1 MLIILHGGQIV
12 CTVTSQQEALK
23 ILALSPCTCVHIASS
38 LSFLPHYKNL
48 DPFIKT
54 VVKC

>member
-12 CTVTSQQEALK
+12 CTVTSQQEALR

-48 DPFIKT
+48 DPFSQT

>member
-23 ILALSPCTCVHIASS
+23 ILALRAHCF
-38 LSFLPHYKNL
+38 LSQLP
-48 DPFIKT
+48 PT
-54 VVKC
+54 